1 MDESFNIRPL
11 QDSDIHHVTRWSR
24 IEGFAPGT
32 GDVGIYK
39 HTDQQGLWI
48 GSIGTTPIGCIA
60 GIRYNQLY
68 GFIGLFLVKKE
79 HRGHGYGLKLWNQ
92 ALDHLSDLPCVGLE
106 AAPDRINDYSS
117 WGFQPSSLTT
127 RWELAKFDAISSK
140 IQPNKLPNG
149 ITILEGKLIP
159 NNVVQAYDANREP
172 SPRPHF
178 LSDWLSHPA
187 GDVLAL
193 IDDQGSCH
201 GFGRIRPCLLQKGEG
216 WRIGPLLADTPQL
229 AQLLLLKLLD
239 RHPGIVLIDSP
250 GLNPFAPNL
259 LISLGFQQISSTL
272 RMYKGSQPPISMHE
286 IYGLAC
292 LELG

>member
-1 MDESFNIRPL
+1 MDEQFYIRSL
-11 QDSDIHHVTRWSR
+11 KDSDIENVTKWSR

-48 GSIGTTPIGCIA
+48 GSIGSIPIGCIA

-68 GFIGLFLVKKE
+68 GFIGLFLVQKE
-79 HRGHGYGLKLWNQ
+79 YRGKGYGLKLWQ
-92 ALDHLSDLPCVGLE
+92 KAFDHLVDLPCIGLE
-106 AAPDRINDYSS
+106 AAPDRINDYSK
-117 WGFQPSSLTT
+117 WGFKPSSLTT
-127 RWELAKFDAISSK
+127 RWKLITKDQTSDISNNSLEPAGLKF
-140 IQPNKLPNG
+140 
-149 ITILEGKLIP
+149 LEGKSIS

-172 SPRPHF
+172 TPRPHF
-178 LSDWLSHPA
+178 LADWLNHPS
-187 GDVLAL
+187 GNVFAL
-193 IDDQGSCH
+193 IDSDGLCH
-201 GFGRIRPCLLQKGEG
+201 GFGRIRPCLLQRGKG

-229 AQLLLLKLLD
+229 AELLLKKLLD

-250 GLNPFAPNL
+250 GLNPFASNL
-259 LISLGFQQISSTL
+259 LSAFGFQEISSTL
-272 RMYKGSQPPISMHE
+272 RMYKGNQPPISMHE